1 MNEKSL
7 RIAARRLDRIQ
18 NFVKRI
24 SVDLAHLQNDIVH
37 ASAVNDFDDGDC
49 LAVLRHVH
57 QAQRDAANTLTSTIK
72 IHGTAVTAMSDQQL
86 VSARSGGSKTEAE
99 DNG

>member
-18 NFVKRI
+18 KFVKRI

-37 ASAVNDFDDGDC
+37 ASATNNFDDGDC

-57 QAQRDAANTLTSTIK
+57 QAQRDAATTLTSTIR
-72 IHGTAVTAMSDQQL
+72 IHDTAVKSMSEEQL
-86 VSARSGGSKTEAE
+86 VLARSGGSKTEAD

>member
-18 NFVKRI
+18 SFIKRI

-37 ASAVNDFDDGDC
+37 AAAANNFDDADC

-57 QAQRDAANTLTSTIK
+57 QAQRDAATTLTSTIR
-72 IHGTAVTAMSDQQL
+72 IHDTAVKSMNKEQL
-86 VSARSGGSKTEAE
+86 ISARSGGSKTDLE
-99 DNG
+99 DDG

>member
-1 MNEKSL
+1 MDEKSL

-37 ASAVNDFDDGDC
+37 ASAANNFDDGDC

-57 QAQRDAANTLTSTIK
+57 QAQRDAATTLTSTIR
-72 IHGTAVTAMSDQQL
+72 IHDTAVKSMDDEQL
-86 VSARSGGSKTEAE
+86 VSARSGGSKTDLE
-99 DNG
+99 DDD